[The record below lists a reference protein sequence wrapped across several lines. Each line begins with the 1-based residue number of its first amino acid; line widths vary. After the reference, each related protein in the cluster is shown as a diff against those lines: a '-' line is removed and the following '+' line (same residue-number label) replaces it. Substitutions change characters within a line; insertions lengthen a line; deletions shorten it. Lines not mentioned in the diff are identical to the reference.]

1 MTHRYQLLDPQ
12 GQNILAPKEG
22 ETMDVREFE
31 ITRLQALLSQW
42 LRMENVV
49 AFLAAGCSISQGG
62 LAIGGLQQSVLEF
75 LGEYYDQQGNN
86 TLRDFVRT
94 RLAEPG
100 NATFEEWLS
109 YVSNVAFL
117 SSMDGEPIQNVIWRG
132 GVEIERAQLSMLLKD
147 LSAAIFAFC
156 SLKLPERVDSP
167 TGHHAFLGKMVAR
180 DPALGRL
187 RVFTLNYDTLI
198 EQALDHLG
206 VQYADGF
213 VGQVERRFD
222 PSCYG
227 LDIYYPGEVSEGRVR
242 RYDKYVQLYKLH
254 GSIHWREE
262 NGHMKG
268 VHPTL
273 SRFMDW
279 RKKVGGNAARR
290 TEASEQF
297 PTLFQEFKEEMG
309 ILPTANKYV
318 QTLDLPYS
326 HLFRA
331 FHQSLQQPQTFVVV
345 IGYGFGDEHVNR
357 IIEDALVNPS
367 LVMLIV
373 NPSPRVDLVSRVRKY
388 QNAGA
393 RIYLLTGPE
402 NFNGGAEDRPATFDD
417 FAESVLPNVAWMD
430 DWARLKRMEA
440 TLKRDRLPGVLPV
453 EQPQADENN
462 E

>member
-12 GQNILAPKEG
+12 GQNILAPKADEAL
-22 ETMDVREFE
+22 DVREFE
-31 ITRLQALLSQW
+31 VTRLQALLSQW

-62 LAIGGLQQSVLEF
+62 LAIVGLEKAVLGF
-75 LGEYYDQQGNN
+75 LCDLYRQQGNS

-94 RLAEPG
+94 RLDQNG
-100 NATFEEWLS
+100 HTTFEEWLS
-109 YVSNVAFL
+109 YVSNVAYL
-117 SSMDGEPIQNVIWRG
+117 DSIDGSPIQTVVWRG
-132 GVEIERAQLSMLLKD
+132 GVELNRTQLTTLLED
-147 LSAAIFAFC
+147 LSATIFAFC
-156 SLKLPERVDSP
+156 LLKLPERVDSP
-167 TGHHAFLGKMVAR
+167 TGHHAFFGKMVAR

-268 VHPTL
+268 IHASL
-273 SRFMDW
+273 SPFMDW
-279 RKKVGGNAARR
+279 RKKASGDEAARA
-290 TEASEQF
+290 EAREQF
-297 PTLFQEFKEEMG
+297 PTLFQEINEKIG

-373 NPSPRVDLVSRVRKY
+373 NPSPRADLVGRVRKY

-402 NFNGGAEDRPATFDD
+402 NFEGEANDKPATFDD
-417 FAESVLPNVAWMD
+417 FSRNVLPNVAWMD

-440 TLKRDRLPGVLPV
+440 TLRRDRLSGSQLP
-453 EQPQADENN
+453 AGENN